1 MNSTSLPYPL
11 NNRPPQP
18 PQPSAA
24 AVAAF
29 PQEPQLPVYT
39 IAASKMGTP
48 ETDTTSPTALPT
60 SWTPSTN
67 PRSCTTCRKRKV
79 GCDKRQ
85 PCSNCT
91 KAGIE
96 CRFPPPGRAPR
107 RSKKPPDT
115 ELLARLRRL
124 EGVVQSLGKG
134 ANGEDLPSDAQPNTE
149 DGKGAVSGEGRKS
162 GLNRQDDKFPS
173 TKTRSTGSLQDTG
186 VELELGRLVVDEGT
200 SRSRYVSN
208 GFWTALSE
216 QVSFINSASSLGRF
230 DDCPIALL
238 GLQSWGLGK
247 RRAWLTATQLGL
259 EIRLTLGLCTGG
271 GNARYP

>member
-1 MNSTSLPYPL
+1 MNSASLPYA
-11 NNRPPQP
+11 NNARPPLP

-24 AVAAF
+24 AGAAF

-39 IAASKMGTP
+39 VAASKMGTP
-48 ETDTTSPTALPT
+48 ETDIASPTAAPT

-91 KAGIE
+91 KASIE

-134 ANGEDLPSDAQPNTE
+134 ANGEDLPIDAQLKIE
-149 DGKGAVSGEGRKS
+149 EGKDTVSGDGRKGS
-162 GLNRQDDKFPS
+162 VNRQDDKYPS
-173 TKTRSTGSLQDTG
+173 TKPRSTRSLPDTG

-208 GFWTALSE
+208 GFWAALSE
-216 QVSFINSASSLGRF
+216 QVCFTFHQLSIPSHFPCLRTMDSLRV
-230 DDCPIALL
+230 LVSR
-238 GLQSWGLGK
+238 SWGLGK
-247 RRAWLTATQLGL
+247 QRQ
-259 EIRLTLGLCTGG
+259 
-271 GNARYP
+271 

>member
-1 MNSTSLPYPL
+1 MNNASLQYSH
-11 NNRPPQP
+11 NNRPSQP

-29 PQEPQLPVYT
+29 PQESQLPVYT
-39 IAASKMGTP
+39 TAAPKMETL
-48 ETDTTSPTALPT
+48 ETDTMSPPAPPAN
-60 SWTPSTN
+60 WTPSTN

-134 ANGEDLPSDAQPNTE
+134 ANGEDLPVDAQSNTE
-149 DGKGAVSGEGRKS
+149 ESKGSVSGHGRKAS
-162 GLNRQDDKFPS
+162 PNLQDDKYPAI
-173 TKTRSTGSLQDTG
+173 KARGAGSSQDTG

-208 GFWTALSE
+208 SFWTALSE
-216 QVSFINSASSLGRF
+216 QVCLTFHQLSVLSCL
-230 DDCPIALL
+230 PI
-238 GLQSWGLGK
+238 
-247 RRAWLTATQLGL
+247 
-259 EIRLTLGLCTGG
+259 
-271 GNARYP
+271 

>member
-1 MNSTSLPYPL
+1 MNSASLPYPH
-11 NNRPPQP
+11 NNRLPQP
-18 PQPSAA
+18 PQPFTA

-29 PQEPQLPVYT
+29 PQEPQHPLYT
-39 IAASKMGTP
+39 TVAPKTETP
-48 ETDTTSPTALPT
+48 ETDTASPAVPPT
-60 SWTPSTN
+60 SWTPATN

-115 ELLARLRRL
+115 ELLVRLRRL

-134 ANGEDLPSDAQPNTE
+134 ANGEDLPIEAQLNTE
-149 DGKGAVSGEGRKS
+149 ESKGPASGDGRNGIVK
-162 GLNRQDDKFPS
+162 RQDDKFPS
-173 TKTRSTGSLQDTG
+173 TKSRSTASLQDTG
-186 VELELGRLVVDEGT
+186 VELGLGRLVVDEGT

-216 QVSFINSASSLGRF
+216 QVCFSIHQISTVFRLHSLIPSILPSLPVLQKLGTESEGDRK
-230 DDCPIALL
+230 ALSTTTQTL
-238 GLQSWGLGK
+238 P
-247 RRAWLTATQLGL
+247 RHWLTLDL
-259 EIRLTLGLCTGG
+259 
-271 GNARYP
+271 

>member
-1 MNSTSLPYPL
+1 MNTTPLPYSL
-11 NNRPPQP
+11 NNRSPQP

-24 AVAAF
+24 AVVAF

-39 IAASKMGTP
+39 IPASQMRTP
-48 ETDTTSPTALPT
+48 ETETTPPAAHST

-134 ANGEDLPSDAQPNTE
+134 ANGEDLPIEAQVKTE
-149 DGKGAVSGEGRKS
+149 DGKEPVSGDGRKGS
-162 GLNRQDDKFPS
+162 VNRQDSQRSS
-173 TKTRSTGSLQDTG
+173 TKARSTGSMQEAG

-216 QVSFINSASSLGRF
+216 QVCFTFHGILSRLPSMKTTVSSRVLVSR
-230 DDCPIALL
+230 
-238 GLQSWGLGK
+238 SWELGK
-247 RRAWLTATQLGL
+247 RR
-259 EIRLTLGLCTGG
+259 
-271 GNARYP
+271 